1 MKEQLKV
8 VSLVFNEGFRAF
20 AQKAQAIGVKECR
33 WSENKDR
40 TVTAR
45 FIMRAKTIP
54 AFAEAADEFGFDP
67 DETLRN
73 FDLYRTSS
81 DASVEQ
87 EALDAAGV
95 DDVQDVDTDGIGEEV
110 EDDGEEDVDNDE
122 VGAEI
127 DADAFVTSDEREP
140 DEGDPFEGKTGG
152 AFGEA
157 DTSLPDLSPKL
168 VTPGSPLKVDTRPS
182 KINQDVSDSNEGV
195 GGEIAK
201 DVKAIISK
209 EGIVAPKSFKVPGFK
224 LKVEGGVDKIRIV
237 PKKAK
242 KKPAKKSIAQKKR

>member
-8 VSLVFNEGFRAF
+8 VSLVFSEGLRAF

-33 WSENKDR
+33 WSENKDK

-45 FIMRAKTIP
+45 FIMEAKTIP
-54 AFAEAADEFGFDP
+54 AFAEAADQFGFDP

-73 FDLYRTSS
+73 FDLYKTSS
-81 DASVEQ
+81 DASAEGTDV
-87 EALDAAGV
+87 AGV
-95 DDVQDVDTDGIGEEV
+95 GDVQDVDTNGIGEEI
-110 EDDGEEDVDNDE
+110 EIPDEAANNDE
-122 VGAEI
+122 VGAAI
-127 DADAFVTSDEREP
+127 DAAAVPDEVVTG
-140 DEGDPFEGKTGG
+140 EGDPFEGKTGG

-168 VTPGSPLKVDTRPS
+168 VTPGAPLKVDTRPD
-182 KINQDVSDSNEGV
+182 KINQDVSDPNEGV

-201 DVKAIISK
+201 DIKAIISK

-224 LKVEGGVDKIRIV
+224 LKVEGGVDRIRIV
-237 PKKAK
+237 PKKAEE
-242 KKPAKKSIAQKKR
+242 KPAAKPVAQKAKR